1 METFGRTVVEIHSL
15 GARHDADA
23 RGRARV
29 DERRHGV
36 AARGGRARVQL
47 PALERVRQGTPR
59 LAVDASKR
67 SGRLN
72 TRIDTCGGFSRAN
85 QSANQSANVT
95 PHRDV
100 VSACRVVA
108 AISPRDVPTLPRT
121 SPTTRFRSPLLHH
134 TSPPQATEQ
143 FKRDAVV
150 LLAPFGNRIPAG
162 VKGLDAVLGEYVAF
176 KEADTRRKRAVASNP
191 LAKRM
196 YDVLEECAAGVV
208 PAGVVPAMPGAA
220 GPLSAKSGDDGR
232 VKRAEPER
240 DHLAEQTHL
249 PSPSA
254 AAMPPPPARSPHR
267 GKKRGG
273 AAPRRNAPAG
283 APAAAPRTSPNV
295 FGSLDDDAA
304 ARTSWRNY
312 ELPRALNDARVQER
326 LAAVIADRI
335 PSLDE
340 ARTSEDALFAGF
352 AVRKNGS
359 SASSPGD
366 ARRRTSPRTK
376 QKTQKTEQTALPE
389 DLASDPNTDPNTEF
403 GGLDVDEVMESL
415 FENDADGTLG
425 EILGPLLG
433 MPPRNEGAASGKPS
447 PKKRNADPRIDSRGE
462 ADEPTNR
469 RAKRRLRLGS
479 EAEKEIPA
487 HVRALD
493 VDAFVKS
500 IEY

>member
-1 METFGRTVVEIHSL
+1 MLF
-15 GARHDADA
+15 AR
-23 RGRARV
+23 
-29 DERRHGV
+29 E
-36 AARGGRARVQL
+36 
-47 PALERVRQGTPR
+47 PKP
-59 LAVDASKR
+59 
-67 SGRLN
+67 
-72 TRIDTCGGFSRAN
+72 FAN
-85 QSANQSANVT
+85 AT

-100 VSACRVVA
+100 V
-108 AISPRDVPTLPRT
+108 T
-121 SPTTRFRSPLLHH
+121 SLTTRFRAPPLYARSPLLHF

-208 PAGVVPAMPGAA
+208 PASESTAPSDDATLGAA
-220 GPLSAKSGDDGR
+220 GTCKSPLK
-232 VKRAEPER
+232 KRAEPEHV
-240 DHLAEQTHL
+240 HLAEF

-283 APAAAPRTSPNV
+283 PRAAAARDANQREPVSYAAPNV
-295 FGSLDDDAA
+295 FGSLDDDSA

>member
-1 METFGRTVVEIHSL
+1 MRRLF
-15 GARHDADA
+15 AR
-23 RGRARV
+23 
-29 DERRHGV
+29 E
-36 AARGGRARVQL
+36 
-47 PALERVRQGTPR
+47 PKP
-59 LAVDASKR
+59 
-67 SGRLN
+67 
-72 TRIDTCGGFSRAN
+72 F
-85 QSANQSANVT
+85 ANVT

-121 SPTTRFRSPLLHH
+121 SPTTRFRSPLLHF

-220 GPLSAKSGDDGR
+220 GTPSAKSGDDGR
-232 VKRAEPER
+232 VKRAEPKR

-376 QKTQKTEQTALPE
+376 QKTQKTQNPSSSALPE

-447 PKKRNADPRIDSRGE
+447 PKKQNADPRIDSRGE
-462 ADEPTNR
+462 ADEPT
-469 RAKRRLRLGS
+469 RAKRRLRLGP
-479 EAEKEIPA
+479 EAETEIPA

>member
-1 METFGRTVVEIHSL
+1 M
-15 GARHDADA
+15 
-23 RGRARV
+23 
-29 DERRHGV
+29 
-36 AARGGRARVQL
+36 
-47 PALERVRQGTPR
+47 
-59 LAVDASKR
+59 
-67 SGRLN
+67 
-72 TRIDTCGGFSRAN
+72 
-85 QSANQSANVT
+85 
-95 PHRDV
+95 
-100 VSACRVVA
+100 
-108 AISPRDVPTLPRT
+108 
-121 SPTTRFRSPLLHH
+121 RFRSPSGPPPRAFTSPLPNFD

-176 KEADTRRKRAVASNP
+176 KEADTKRKRAVASNP

-208 PAGVVPAMPGAA
+208 PSDDAALGAA
-220 GPLSAKSGDDGR
+220 GTTPSAKSADGGR
-232 VKRAEPER
+232 AGSRAEPER
-240 DHLAEQTHL
+240 DHVAAF

-283 APAAAPRTSPNV
+283 PRAAAARDANQRELFSQSAPNV
-295 FGSLDDDAA
+295 FGSLDDDSERL
-304 ARTSWRNY
+304 RTSWRNY

-352 AVRKNGS
+352 AARKNGS
-359 SASSPGD
+359 SASPGS
-366 ARRRTSPRTK
+366 ARRRASPRKK
-376 QKTQKTEQTALPE
+376 QKTPE
-389 DLASDPNTDPNTEF
+389 KPDDASGAGPHTLSDPAEL

-433 MPPRNEGAASGKPS
+433 MPPRSEGAATGISTKQ
-447 PKKRNADPRIDSRGE
+447 KQNADPLDARGE
-462 ADEPTNR
+462 ADEPT
-469 RAKRRLRLGS
+469 RAKRRLRLGP
-479 EAEKEIPA
+479 EAEQKKEVPA

>member
-1 METFGRTVVEIHSL
+1 MLF
-15 GARHDADA
+15 AR
-23 RGRARV
+23 
-29 DERRHGV
+29 E
-36 AARGGRARVQL
+36 
-47 PALERVRQGTPR
+47 PKP
-59 LAVDASKR
+59 
-67 SGRLN
+67 
-72 TRIDTCGGFSRAN
+72 FAN
-85 QSANQSANVT
+85 AT

-100 VSACRVVA
+100 V
-108 AISPRDVPTLPRT
+108 T
-121 SPTTRFRSPLLHH
+121 SLTTRFRAPPLYARSPLLHF

-208 PAGVVPAMPGAA
+208 PASESTAPSDDATLGAA
-220 GPLSAKSGDDGR
+220 GTSKSPLK
-232 VKRAEPER
+232 KRAEPEHVR
-240 DHLAEQTHL
+240 LAAF

-283 APAAAPRTSPNV
+283 APAAAGEGTGSRHRREPVSSAAPNV

-335 PSLDE
+335 PTLDE

-352 AVRKNGS
+352 AARKNNPGS
-359 SASSPGD
+359 SASPGPGPA
-366 ARRRTSPRTK
+366 ARRRTSPRKRK
-376 QKTQKTEQTALPE
+376 QKTLSEDPSSSALP
-389 DLASDPNTDPNTEF
+389 DDASGAGPSASPDPAEF

-433 MPPRNEGAASGKPS
+433 MAPRSEGAANGKPS
-447 PKKRNADPRIDSRGE
+447 PKKQNAEKDPLDSRDE
-462 ADEPTNR
+462 ADEPT
-469 RAKRRLRLGS
+469 RAKRRLRLGP
-479 EAEKEIPA
+479 EAEKKVPA

>member
-1 METFGRTVVEIHSL
+1 M
-15 GARHDADA
+15 
-23 RGRARV
+23 
-29 DERRHGV
+29 
-36 AARGGRARVQL
+36 
-47 PALERVRQGTPR
+47 
-59 LAVDASKR
+59 
-67 SGRLN
+67 
-72 TRIDTCGGFSRAN
+72 
-85 QSANQSANVT
+85 
-95 PHRDV
+95 
-100 VSACRVVA
+100 
-108 AISPRDVPTLPRT
+108 
-121 SPTTRFRSPLLHH
+121 
-134 TSPPQATEQ
+134 
-143 FKRDAVV
+143 
-150 LLAPFGNRIPAG
+150 
-162 VKGLDAVLGEYVAF
+162 KGLDAVLGEYVAF

-376 QKTQKTEQTALPE
+376 QKTQKTQNPSSSALPE

-447 PKKRNADPRIDSRGE
+447 PKKQNADPRIDSRGE

>member
-1 METFGRTVVEIHSL
+1 MVTSL
-15 GARHDADA
+15 
-23 RGRARV
+23 
-29 DERRHGV
+29 
-36 AARGGRARVQL
+36 
-47 PALERVRQGTPR
+47 
-59 LAVDASKR
+59 
-67 SGRLN
+67 
-72 TRIDTCGGFSRAN
+72 
-85 QSANQSANVT
+85 
-95 PHRDV
+95 
-100 VSACRVVA
+100 
-108 AISPRDVPTLPRT
+108 
-121 SPTTRFRSPLLHH
+121 TTRFRSPPLHARSSLVH
-134 TSPPQATEQ
+134 FTSPPQATEQ

-208 PAGVVPAMPGAA
+208 PASESTAPSGDATLGAA
-220 GPLSAKSGDDGR
+220 GTSKSPLK
-232 VKRAEPER
+232 KRAE
-240 DHLAEQTHL
+240 L

-283 APAAAPRTSPNV
+283 PRAAAARDANQREPVSYAAPNV
-295 FGSLDDDAA
+295 FGSLDDDSERL
-304 ARTSWRNY
+304 RTSWRNY

-352 AVRKNGS
+352 AARKNNPGS
-359 SASSPGD
+359 SASPGPGP
-366 ARRRTSPRTK
+366 AARRTSPRKK
-376 QKTQKTEQTALPE
+376 QKTLSENPSSSALP
-389 DLASDPNTDPNTEF
+389 DDAEF

-433 MPPRNEGAASGKPS
+433 MPPRSEGAATAGKPS
-447 PKKRNADPRIDSRGE
+447 PKKQNADP
-462 ADEPTNR
+462 T
-469 RAKRRLRLGS
+469 RAKRRLRLGQN
-479 EAEKEIPA
+479 EAEKKVPA

-493 VDAFVKS
+493 VDEFVKS

>member
-1 METFGRTVVEIHSL
+1 
-15 GARHDADA
+15 
-23 RGRARV
+23 
-29 DERRHGV
+29 
-36 AARGGRARVQL
+36 
-47 PALERVRQGTPR
+47 
-59 LAVDASKR
+59 
-67 SGRLN
+67 
-72 TRIDTCGGFSRAN
+72 
-85 QSANQSANVT
+85 
-95 PHRDV
+95 
-100 VSACRVVA
+100 
-108 AISPRDVPTLPRT
+108 
-121 SPTTRFRSPLLHH
+121 
-134 TSPPQATEQ
+134 
-143 FKRDAVV
+143 
-150 LLAPFGNRIPAG
+150 

-208 PAGVVPAMPGAA
+208 PASESTAPSDVATLGAA
-220 GPLSAKSGDDGR
+220 GTCKSPLK
-232 VKRAEPER
+232 KRAEPEHV
-240 DHLAEQTHL
+240 HLAEF

-267 GKKRGG
+267 GKTRGG

-283 APAAAPRTSPNV
+283 PRAAAARDANQREPVSYAAPNV
-295 FGSLDDDAA
+295 FGSLDDDSA

-352 AVRKNGS
+352 AARKNNPGS
-359 SASSPGD
+359 SASPGPA
-366 ARRRTSPRTK
+366 ARRRTSPRKKK
-376 QKTQKTEQTALPE
+376 QKTLSEDPSSSALP
-389 DLASDPNTDPNTEF
+389 DDASGAGPSASPDPAEF

-433 MPPRNEGAASGKPS
+433 MPPRSEGAANGKPS
-447 PKKRNADPRIDSRGE
+447 PKKQNADPLDSRGE
-462 ADEPTNR
+462 ADEPT
-469 RAKRRLRLGS
+469 RAKRRLRLGP
-479 EAEKEIPA
+479 EAGKKVPA

>member
-1 METFGRTVVEIHSL
+1 MLF
-15 GARHDADA
+15 AR
-23 RGRARV
+23 
-29 DERRHGV
+29 E
-36 AARGGRARVQL
+36 
-47 PALERVRQGTPR
+47 PKP
-59 LAVDASKR
+59 
-67 SGRLN
+67 
-72 TRIDTCGGFSRAN
+72 FAN
-85 QSANQSANVT
+85 AT

-100 VSACRVVA
+100 V
-108 AISPRDVPTLPRT
+108 T
-121 SPTTRFRSPLLHH
+121 SLTTRFRSPPLHARSSLLHF

-208 PAGVVPAMPGAA
+208 PASESTAPSGDATLGAA
-220 GPLSAKSGDDGR
+220 GTSKSPLK
-232 VKRAEPER
+232 KRAE
-240 DHLAEQTHL
+240 L

-283 APAAAPRTSPNV
+283 PRAAAARDANQRELFSQSAPNV
-295 FGSLDDDAA
+295 FGSLDDDSERL
-304 ARTSWRNY
+304 RTSWRNY

-352 AVRKNGS
+352 ASSRKNNPGS
-359 SASSPGD
+359 SASPGLGPA
-366 ARRRTSPRTK
+366 ARRRTSPRKK
-376 QKTQKTEQTALPE
+376 QKTLSENPSSSALP
-389 DLASDPNTDPNTEF
+389 DDASDPAEF

-433 MPPRNEGAASGKPS
+433 MPPRSEGGAATGKPS
-447 PKKRNADPRIDSRGE
+447 PKKQNADP
-462 ADEPTNR
+462 T
-469 RAKRRLRLGS
+469 RAKRRLRLGQN
-479 EAEKEIPA
+479 EAEKKVPA

>member
-1 METFGRTVVEIHSL
+1 M
-15 GARHDADA
+15 
-23 RGRARV
+23 
-29 DERRHGV
+29 
-36 AARGGRARVQL
+36 
-47 PALERVRQGTPR
+47 
-59 LAVDASKR
+59 
-67 SGRLN
+67 
-72 TRIDTCGGFSRAN
+72 
-85 QSANQSANVT
+85 
-95 PHRDV
+95 
-100 VSACRVVA
+100 
-108 AISPRDVPTLPRT
+108 
-121 SPTTRFRSPLLHH
+121 
-134 TSPPQATEQ
+134 
-143 FKRDAVV
+143 
-150 LLAPFGNRIPAG
+150 
-162 VKGLDAVLGEYVAF
+162 LGEYVAF

-208 PAGVVPAMPGAA
+208 PASESTAPSHDATLGAA
-220 GPLSAKSGDDGR
+220 GTSTSPLK
-232 VKRAEPER
+232 KRAE
-240 DHLAEQTHL
+240 L

-283 APAAAPRTSPNV
+283 PRAAAARDANQRELFSQSAPNV
-295 FGSLDDDAA
+295 FGSLDDDSERL
-304 ARTSWRNY
+304 RTSWRNY

-352 AVRKNGS
+352 ANPRKNNPKSS
-359 SASSPGD
+359 SASPGPGP
-366 ARRRTSPRTK
+366 AARRTSPRKK
-376 QKTQKTEQTALPE
+376 QKTLSENPSSSALP
-389 DLASDPNTDPNTEF
+389 DDASGAGPSAVSPDPAEF

-433 MPPRNEGAASGKPS
+433 MPPRSEGAATVGKPS
-447 PKKRNADPRIDSRGE
+447 PGKKKQNAGDPLDSRGE
-462 ADEPTNR
+462 ADEPT
-469 RAKRRLRLGS
+469 RAKRRLRLGQN
-479 EAEKEIPA
+479 EAEKKVPA

>member
-1 METFGRTVVEIHSL
+1 M
-15 GARHDADA
+15 
-23 RGRARV
+23 
-29 DERRHGV
+29 
-36 AARGGRARVQL
+36 
-47 PALERVRQGTPR
+47 
-59 LAVDASKR
+59 
-67 SGRLN
+67 
-72 TRIDTCGGFSRAN
+72 
-85 QSANQSANVT
+85 
-95 PHRDV
+95 
-100 VSACRVVA
+100 
-108 AISPRDVPTLPRT
+108 
-121 SPTTRFRSPLLHH
+121 
-134 TSPPQATEQ
+134 
-143 FKRDAVV
+143 
-150 LLAPFGNRIPAG
+150 
-162 VKGLDAVLGEYVAF
+162 KGLDAVLGEYVAF

-208 PAGVVPAMPGAA
+208 PASESTAPSGDATLGAA
-220 GPLSAKSGDDGR
+220 GTSKSPLK
-232 VKRAEPER
+232 KRAEPEHVR
-240 DHLAEQTHL
+240 LAAF

-283 APAAAPRTSPNV
+283 PRAAAAARDANQREPVSYAAPNV
-295 FGSLDDDAA
+295 FGSLDDDSERL
-304 ARTSWRNY
+304 RTSWRNY

-352 AVRKNGS
+352 ASSRKNNPGS
-359 SASSPGD
+359 SASPGLGPA
-366 ARRRTSPRTK
+366 ARRRTSPRKK
-376 QKTQKTEQTALPE
+376 QKTLSENPSSSALP
-389 DLASDPNTDPNTEF
+389 DDASDPAEF

-433 MPPRNEGAASGKPS
+433 MPPRSEGGAATGKPS
-447 PKKRNADPRIDSRGE
+447 PKKQNADP
-462 ADEPTNR
+462 T
-469 RAKRRLRLGS
+469 RAKRRLRLGQN
-479 EAEKEIPA
+479 EAEKKVPA

>member
-1 METFGRTVVEIHSL
+1 M
-15 GARHDADA
+15 
-23 RGRARV
+23 
-29 DERRHGV
+29 
-36 AARGGRARVQL
+36 
-47 PALERVRQGTPR
+47 
-59 LAVDASKR
+59 
-67 SGRLN
+67 
-72 TRIDTCGGFSRAN
+72 
-85 QSANQSANVT
+85 
-95 PHRDV
+95 
-100 VSACRVVA
+100 
-108 AISPRDVPTLPRT
+108 
-121 SPTTRFRSPLLHH
+121 
-134 TSPPQATEQ
+134 
-143 FKRDAVV
+143 
-150 LLAPFGNRIPAG
+150 
-162 VKGLDAVLGEYVAF
+162 KGLDAVLGEYVAF

-208 PAGVVPAMPGAA
+208 PASESTAPSGDATLGAA
-220 GPLSAKSGDDGR
+220 GTSKSPLK
-232 VKRAEPER
+232 KRAEF
-240 DHLAEQTHL
+240 

-283 APAAAPRTSPNV
+283 PRAGAARDANQRELFSQSAPNV
-295 FGSLDDDAA
+295 FGSLDDDSERL
-304 ARTSWRNY
+304 RTSWRNY

-352 AVRKNGS
+352 ASSRKNNPNPGS
-359 SASSPGD
+359 SASPGPGP
-366 ARRRTSPRTK
+366 AANRRTSPRKK
-376 QKTQKTEQTALPE
+376 QKTLTENPSSSALP
-389 DLASDPNTDPNTEF
+389 DDASDPAEF

-433 MPPRNEGAASGKPS
+433 MPPRSEGAATVGKPS
-447 PKKRNADPRIDSRGE
+447 PGKKKQNAGDPLDSRGE
-462 ADEPTNR
+462 ADEPT
-469 RAKRRLRLGS
+469 RAKRRLRLGPDV
-479 EAEKEIPA
+479 AEKKVPA

>member
-1 METFGRTVVEIHSL
+1 MLF
-15 GARHDADA
+15 AR
-23 RGRARV
+23 
-29 DERRHGV
+29 E
-36 AARGGRARVQL
+36 
-47 PALERVRQGTPR
+47 PKP
-59 LAVDASKR
+59 
-67 SGRLN
+67 
-72 TRIDTCGGFSRAN
+72 FAN
-85 QSANQSANVT
+85 AT
-95 PHRDV
+95 PHN
-100 VSACRVVA
+100 
-108 AISPRDVPTLPRT
+108 PRRGDL
-121 SPTTRFRSPLLHH
+121 TTTPRFRSPPLHARSSLLHF

-208 PAGVVPAMPGAA
+208 PASESTAPSGDATLGAA
-220 GPLSAKSGDDGR
+220 GTSKSPLK
-232 VKRAEPER
+232 KRAE
-240 DHLAEQTHL
+240 L

-283 APAAAPRTSPNV
+283 PRAAAARDANQREPVSYAAPNV
-295 FGSLDDDAA
+295 FGSLDDDSERL
-304 ARTSWRNY
+304 RTSWRNY

-352 AVRKNGS
+352 ASSRKNNPGS
-359 SASSPGD
+359 SASPGPGPA
-366 ARRRTSPRTK
+366 ARRRTSPRKK
-376 QKTQKTEQTALPE
+376 QKTLSENPSSSALPDDASGAGPS
-389 DLASDPNTDPNTEF
+389 DLSPDPAEF

-433 MPPRNEGAASGKPS
+433 MPPRSEGGAATGKPS
-447 PKKRNADPRIDSRGE
+447 PKKQNADP
-462 ADEPTNR
+462 T
-469 RAKRRLRLGS
+469 RAKRRLRLGQN
-479 EAEKEIPA
+479 EAEKKVPA

>member
-1 METFGRTVVEIHSL
+1 M
-15 GARHDADA
+15 
-23 RGRARV
+23 
-29 DERRHGV
+29 
-36 AARGGRARVQL
+36 
-47 PALERVRQGTPR
+47 
-59 LAVDASKR
+59 
-67 SGRLN
+67 
-72 TRIDTCGGFSRAN
+72 
-85 QSANQSANVT
+85 
-95 PHRDV
+95 
-100 VSACRVVA
+100 
-108 AISPRDVPTLPRT
+108 
-121 SPTTRFRSPLLHH
+121 
-134 TSPPQATEQ
+134 
-143 FKRDAVV
+143 
-150 LLAPFGNRIPAG
+150 
-162 VKGLDAVLGEYVAF
+162 KGLDAVLGEYVAF

-208 PAGVVPAMPGAA
+208 PASESTAPSGDATLGAA
-220 GPLSAKSGDDGR
+220 GTSKSPLK
-232 VKRAEPER
+232 KRAE
-240 DHLAEQTHL
+240 L

-283 APAAAPRTSPNV
+283 PRAGAARDANQRELFSQSAPNV
-295 FGSLDDDAA
+295 FGSLDDDSERL
-304 ARTSWRNY
+304 RTSWRNY

-352 AVRKNGS
+352 ANPRKNNPNNPGS
-359 SASSPGD
+359 SASPGPGPS
-366 ARRRTSPRTK
+366 ARRRTSPRKK
-376 QKTQKTEQTALPE
+376 QKTLSENPSSSALP
-389 DLASDPNTDPNTEF
+389 DDASDPAEF

-433 MPPRNEGAASGKPS
+433 MPPRSEGGAATGKPS
-447 PKKRNADPRIDSRGE
+447 PKKQNADP
-462 ADEPTNR
+462 T
-469 RAKRRLRLGS
+469 RAKRRLRLGQN
-479 EAEKEIPA
+479 EAEKKVPA